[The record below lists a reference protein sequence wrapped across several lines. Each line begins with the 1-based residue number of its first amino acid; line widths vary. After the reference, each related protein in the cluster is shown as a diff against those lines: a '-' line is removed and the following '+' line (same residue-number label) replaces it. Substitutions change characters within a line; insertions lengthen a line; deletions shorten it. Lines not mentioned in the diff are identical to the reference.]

1 MKIRPRRLLES
12 PYAHLTLVALIWAG
26 NILLARAVH
35 EQITPVSLNFWR
47 WGVSSLVFVPLLA
60 PQLWAARR
68 IILRD
73 WKVFVV
79 LGTMGVALFHSLLYV
94 ALSMTLAMNVSIISS
109 MTPIVIVLIAWAWI
123 GERLS
128 PRQGLGVLISLI
140 GVLAIISRGD
150 PSVLLHLRMNPGDL
164 VALVTVPM
172 WGTYTV
178 LLRRYKSELPGATM
192 LAAIILVGTLL
203 LLPVFIYD
211 ELAGARSSYN
221 AATLGTILYV
231 SLLGSV
237 LAYWLWN
244 RAVAIVGA
252 NRAGLFLHLI
262 PVFTAVMAVAFL
274 GEQPH
279 LYHALGIALIF
290 GGIYFVTGRWATA

>member
-1 MKIRPRRLLES
+1 MPSPLRRLLAS
-12 PYAHLTLVALIWAG
+12 PYAHLTLVALCWAG
-26 NILLARAVH
+26 NILLARAVR

-47 WGVSSLVFVPLLA
+47 WGVSALVLVPLQA
-60 PQLWAARR
+60 PRLWSARA

-109 MTPIVIVLIAWAWI
+109 MTPIMIVLIAWGWI
-123 GERLS
+123 GERISL
-128 PRQGLGVLISLI
+128 RQGVGVVLSLA
-140 GVLAIISRGD
+140 GVLAIVVRGD
-150 PSVLLHLRMNPGDL
+150 PAALLHLRINPGDL
-164 VALVTVPM
+164 VALATVPM

-178 LLRRYKSELPGATM
+178 LLRRYHSPLPGATM

-203 LLPVFIYD
+203 LLPFFVYD
-211 ELAGARSSYN
+211 VLAGAPTAYTF
-221 AATLGTILYV
+221 ATVGTILYV
-231 SLLGSV
+231 SVLGSV
-237 LAYWLWN
+237 LSYWLWN
-244 RAVAIVGA
+244 RSVAIVGA

-262 PVFTAVMAVAFL
+262 PVFTAVMAIAFL

-279 LYHALGIALIF
+279 LYHGLGLLTIF
-290 GGIYFVTGRWATA
+290 SGIYFVTVRRTAV